1 VYLCRPSRPVDVY
14 LCRPSRPVDVYLCRP
29 SRPVDVPLENLYPS
43 HREKNTHINYSYYNF
58 SK

>member
-1 VYLCRPSRPVDVY
+1 
-14 LCRPSRPVDVYLCRP
+14 VDVYLCRP